1 MKLFISKLLI
11 RVHQHSQLFLLWNPF
26 HCNKRYLTTCT
37 YVYWYLSAP
46 NFQIQYHIA
55 FANHLHLN
63 CIHQRFQKWST
74 NISWN
79 FQPILTC
86 LNNTIRKKKTFP
98 LACIHKHASA
108 AIMELFTDSLKLFA
122 QSPRNFPDMVFT
134 SICVKKGL
142 SQNGTGKAL
151 SILLKWWR
159 IMGWNER
166 QYVKL
171 WDLSLTFLLNY
182 TAISKMFPQYGLL
195 QWR

>member
-1 MKLFISKLLI
+1 MYVETLIWVGRENCDSKDLQFLITWCWWWYFTSLLHLRRFSLVIVYTRCTYRHTYIFFCLEKNGLYTMKLFISKLLI
-11 RVHQHSQLFLLWNPF
+11 RAHQHSQLFLLWNPF

-86 LNNTIRKKKTFP
+86 LNNTIRKKKHFP
-98 LACIHKHASA
+98 SLA
-108 AIMELFTDSLKLFA
+108 FT
-122 QSPRNFPDMVFT
+122 NM
-134 SICVKKGL
+134 
-142 SQNGTGKAL
+142 
-151 SILLKWWR
+151 LLLPL
-159 IMGWNER
+159 WN
-166 QYVKL
+166 
-171 WDLSLTFLLNY
+171 LLP
-182 TAISKMFPQYGLL
+182 I
-195 QWR
+195 R